1 MRSIGEGAA
10 LTVRESYHGPP
21 VLCPWK
27 PFPSDTVSSP
37 MRSAGE
43 DGGTPLT
50 LAAILADAFRREM
63 RRDLRA
69 RPADIPAEVQPL
81 RGVDPTKVLRAALKV
96 LLRRFGLR
104 CLSVQERPHEHPDD
118 EVAS

>member
-1 MRSIGEGAA
+1 MTSAPGRPIYL
-10 LTVRESYHGPP
+10 LT
-21 VLCPWK
+21 
-27 PFPSDTVSSP
+27 
-37 MRSAGE
+37 
-43 DGGTPLT
+43 
-50 LAAILADAFRREM
+50 
-63 RRDLRA
+63 
-69 RPADIPAEVQPL
+69 VQPL